1 VKNLQK
7 NLVKYIFYLFL
18 DINFQKQQKLKD
30 MIEKEMDKYKEN
42 H

>member
-1 VKNLQK
+1 MKNLQK